1 MTKVYHATVLN
12 AQQTLEAPVLHVGTL
27 GQAQCVL
34 SDFVKKRGKSHIFK
48 GFFRY
53 LDNLDQIKE
62 ISIFYNEAQLFEY
75 TLDNNILIHKRVLN
89 DTEANAVHALHAKR
103 HNYPI
108 SGSVYYSS
116 TFPECDH
123 DIVHESLDALDSGY
137 TLMYENVSEG
147 GGTSYLVPAPHLV
160 FSGHTQPSVLSAAV
174 YNRQPSSLERAL
186 GGILDAR

>member
-1 MTKVYHATVLN
+1 MTTVYHATVLN
-12 AQQTLEAPVLHVGTL
+12 EAQTLEAAVLHVGSL
-27 GQAQCVL
+27 QQAHCVL
-34 SDFVKKRGKSHIFK
+34 NDFPRNGYKSHIFK

-53 LDNLDQIKE
+53 FSNLDE
-62 ISIFYNEAQLFEY
+62 IREVSIFYKEARLFKY
-75 TLDNNILIHKRVLN
+75 TLDSNTLIHKKVIT
-89 DTEANAVHALHAKR
+89 DTEANAVHVLHAAR

-116 TFPECDH
+116 VFPEYDH
-123 DIVHESLDALDSGY
+123 DTVHEALDALDSGY

-147 GGTSYLVPAPHLV
+147 GGTSYLVPAPALV
-160 FSGHTQPSVLSAAV
+160 FSGQTQPSVLSAAV